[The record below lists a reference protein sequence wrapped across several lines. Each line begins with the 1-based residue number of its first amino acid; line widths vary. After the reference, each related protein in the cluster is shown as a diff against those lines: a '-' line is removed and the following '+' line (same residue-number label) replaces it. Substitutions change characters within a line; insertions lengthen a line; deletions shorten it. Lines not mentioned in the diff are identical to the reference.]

1 MYSTDEFTSLENMCR
16 ARATLAKK
24 EMEAWF
30 AEAEYW
36 LAEAEEWKQLRES
49 PFMERTA
56 NRPGG
61 LAKSNNH
68 LMSND
73 TRWKLEH

>member
-1 MYSTDEFTSLENMCR
+1 MRSPMYSTDEFGSLENMCR
-16 ARATLAKK
+16 ERATLAKK

-56 NRPGG
+56 NRSGE
-61 LAKSNNH
+61 LAKFNNH
-68 LMSND
+68 
-73 TRWKLEH
+73 